1 MKKEGDDDEEFSEK
15 KMCSSKFRDTVIG
28 LAKFKQKGDKEKMN
42 KKKDEKDE
50 DEKKSKVQQPKD
62 PKAIA
67 AFYNSCNKINMKKG
81 TVKG

>member
-1 MKKEGDDDEEFSEK
+1 MKKEGDDEPDEDK
-15 KMCSSKFRDTVIG
+15 KNCSSKYKDNVIG
-28 LAKFKQKGDKEKMN
+28 LAKRFKQKGDENN
-42 KKKDEKDE
+42 KKKEEKDE
-50 DEKKSKVQQPKD
+50 EEEKNTVQQPKD